1 MSNTAQN
8 NKYHTRLNIYGFWRK
23 DYIYLKQDWEFN
35 YSKFIINSL
44 FEVDGQ
50 KPIDEKQH
58 ERVVH
63 LTLTRFKSSL
73 EMLNEIQHTVE
84 SLTTSLKQNCFSID
98 AMTIPSLLSLRVF
111 ITSVK
116 ESVTSQLMIK

>member
-35 YSKFIINSL
+35 YSKFIINSF

-63 LTLTRFKSSL
+63 LTLTRFKSIP

-98 AMTIPSLLSLRVF
+98 NDDDTILPPNCVDYHEWEREYH
-111 ITSVK
+111 
-116 ESVTSQLMIK
+116 ESIDD